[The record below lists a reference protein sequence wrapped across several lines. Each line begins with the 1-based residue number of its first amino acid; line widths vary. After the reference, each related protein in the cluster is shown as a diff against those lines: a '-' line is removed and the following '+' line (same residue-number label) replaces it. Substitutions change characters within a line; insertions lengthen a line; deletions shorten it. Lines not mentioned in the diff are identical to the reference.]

1 MPFPIACVLSSAS
14 ERGCPTARDA
24 ISAPCTRRYS
34 SIRRGASS
42 TGSRAAAVRGDW
54 LTSPDARMTVDST
67 LATLG
72 WDEDDDKAFQA
83 PEPGVEPARALEV
96 KRGFVRVRAAGGEW
110 LAPIP
115 PALRR
120 GSDAF
125 PQPGPPATGD
135 WLAVE
140 AEGPVRG
147 ILERRSIL
155 RRYDETAGDELLVAN
170 ADQAFVVSSL
180 NQDLNLNRLERLL
193 AIAHEGGVPVVLAL
207 SKCDLAEEPAAAT
220 RSLGQTLGVEAVAFS
235 SRTGAG
241 LDELRRRLR
250 PRETS
255 VLLGSSGVG
264 KSTLVNTLLGEE
276 RQRTLEIR
284 GADEKGRHAT
294 TTRTLVELPGGALL
308 VDTPG
313 LRSPR
318 PSGLDGL
325 PATFPDIFAL
335 AAECR
340 FADCTHD
347 SEPGCAVRAA
357 VEDGELDLRR
367 LDSLRKL
374 EREVEE
380 AEARRAAA
388 STGRRGRSVRER
400 AASRAYQRG
409 DDES

>member
-1 MPFPIACVLSSAS
+1 
-14 ERGCPTARDA
+14 
-24 ISAPCTRRYS
+24 
-34 SIRRGASS
+34 
-42 TGSRAAAVRGDW
+42 
-54 LTSPDARMTVDST
+54 MTLDST

-72 WDEDDDKAFQA
+72 WDEEDEKAFQP
-83 PEPGVEPARALEV
+83 PEADLQPARALEV
-96 KRGFVRVRAAGGEW
+96 KRGFVRVRSPSGEW

-140 AEGPVRG
+140 PDGPVRG
-147 ILERRSIL
+147 ILERRSVL

-170 ADQAFVVSSL
+170 TDKVFVVSSL

-193 AIAHEGGVPVVLAL
+193 AVAHEAAVPVVLAL
-207 SKCDLAEEPAAAT
+207 SKCDLAAEPAATARDVAST
-220 RSLGQTLGVEAVAFS
+220 VGVEAIAFS
-235 SRTGAG
+235 SRTRAG
-241 LDELRRRLR
+241 LDEVRRHLR
-250 PRETS
+250 PRETA

-284 GADEKGRHAT
+284 SADDQGRHAT
-294 TTRTLVELPGGALL
+294 TTRTLVELPGGALI

-318 PSGLDGL
+318 PSGVDGL
-325 PATFPDIFAL
+325 PATFPDVYAFA
-335 AAECR
+335 EQCR
-340 FADCTHD
+340 FADCTHAT
-347 SEPGCAVRAA
+347 EPGCAVREA
-357 VEDGELDLRR
+357 VESGDLDARR
-367 LDSLRKL
+367 LESLRKL

-380 AEARRAAA
+380 AEMRRAAA
-388 STGRRGRSVRER
+388 APGRRGRSVRER
-400 AASRAYQRG
+400 AAARAYRRG

>member
-1 MPFPIACVLSSAS
+1 
-14 ERGCPTARDA
+14 
-24 ISAPCTRRYS
+24 
-34 SIRRGASS
+34 
-42 TGSRAAAVRGDW
+42 
-54 LTSPDARMTVDST
+54 MTVDST
-67 LATLG
+67 LANLG
-72 WDEDDDKAFQA
+72 WDEDDEKAFQA

-96 KRGFVRVRAAGGEW
+96 KRGFVRVRGASGEW

-115 PALRR
+115 PGLRR

-140 AEGPVRG
+140 PDGPVRG

-193 AIAHEGGVPVVLAL
+193 AIAHEGAVPVVLAL
-207 SKCDLAEEPAAAT
+207 SKCDLADDPGAAT
-220 RSLGQTLGVEAVAFS
+220 REVAETLGVETIAFS

-250 PRETS
+250 PHETS

-294 TTRTLVELPGGALL
+294 TTRTLVELPGGSLL

-318 PSGLDGL
+318 PSGVDGL
-325 PATFPDIFAL
+325 PATFPDVFEL
-335 AAECR
+335 AAQCR

-347 SEPGCAVRAA
+347 SEPDCAVRAA
-357 VEDGELDLRR
+357 VQDGGLDPRR

-380 AEARRAAA
+380 AEARRAAGPA
-388 STGRRGRSVRER
+388 GPRGRSARER

-409 DDES
+409 DEDA

>member
-1 MPFPIACVLSSAS
+1 V
-14 ERGCPTARDA
+14 
-24 ISAPCTRRYS
+24 
-34 SIRRGASS
+34 RRG
-42 TGSRAAAVRGDW
+42 RADLVRRHGDG
-54 LTSPDARMTVDST
+54 LESPDARMTVDST

-72 WDEDDDKAFQA
+72 WDEGNEKAFQP

-96 KRGFVRVRAAGGEW
+96 RRGFVRVRGAGGEW

-120 GSDAF
+120 GSDAY

-140 AEGPVRG
+140 TQGPVRG

-180 NQDLNLNRLERLL
+180 NQDLNINRLERLL
-193 AIAHEGGVPVVLAL
+193 AIAHEGEVPVVVAL
-207 SKCDLAEEPAAAT
+207 SKCDLAEKPEVAT
-220 RSLGQTLGVEAVAFS
+220 RHVAAMLRVETIAFS

-241 LDELRRRLR
+241 LDELRRRLH
-250 PRETS
+250 PRATS

-276 RQRTLEIR
+276 RQRTLAVR
-284 GADEKGRHAT
+284 GADDQGRHAT

-318 PSGLDGL
+318 PSGAGGL
-325 PATFPDIFAL
+325 PATFPDIFEL
-335 AAECR
+335 AERCR
-340 FADCTHD
+340 FGDCTHEA
-347 SEPGCAVRAA
+347 EPGCAVRAA
-357 VEDGELDLRR
+357 VESGELDARR
-367 LDSLRKL
+367 LESLRKL

-380 AEARRAAA
+380 AEARRSAA
-388 STGRRGRSVRER
+388 SSGRRGRSVRER
-400 AASRAYQRG
+400 AASRAYDRG
-409 DDES
+409 DDGH

>member
-1 MPFPIACVLSSAS
+1 
-14 ERGCPTARDA
+14 
-24 ISAPCTRRYS
+24 
-34 SIRRGASS
+34 
-42 TGSRAAAVRGDW
+42 
-54 LTSPDARMTVDST
+54 MTVDST

-72 WDEDDDKAFQA
+72 WTEDDEKAFQA
-83 PEPGVEPARALEV
+83 PEPGVQPARALEV
-96 KRGFVRVRAAGGEW
+96 KRGFVRVRGAAGEW

-115 PALRR
+115 PGLRR

-125 PQPGPPATGD
+125 AQPGPPATGD

-140 AEGPVRG
+140 ADGPVRG
-147 ILERRSIL
+147 ILERRSVL

-170 ADQAFVVSSL
+170 GDQVFVVTSL
-180 NQDLNLNRLERLL
+180 NQDLNFNRLERLL
-193 AIAHEGGVPVVLAL
+193 AIAHEATVPVVVAL
-207 SKCDLAEEPAAAT
+207 SKCDLVETPSAT
-220 RSLGQTLGVEAVAFS
+220 VRIVSATLGVEALAFS

-241 LDELRRRLR
+241 LEGLRSRLR

-264 KSTLVNTLLGEE
+264 KSTLVNALLGED
-276 RQRTLEIR
+276 RQRTLAIR
-284 GADEKGRHAT
+284 SADDQGRHAT

-325 PATFPDIFAL
+325 PATFRDVFGFA
-335 AAECR
+335 EHCR

-347 SEPGCAVRAA
+347 AEPGCAVREA
-357 VEDGELDLRR
+357 VASGDLDGRR
-367 LDSLRKL
+367 LDSLLKL

-388 STGRRGRSVRER
+388 TTGRRGRSVRER
-400 AASRAYQRG
+400 AASRAYRQRG
-409 DDES
+409 EDDD